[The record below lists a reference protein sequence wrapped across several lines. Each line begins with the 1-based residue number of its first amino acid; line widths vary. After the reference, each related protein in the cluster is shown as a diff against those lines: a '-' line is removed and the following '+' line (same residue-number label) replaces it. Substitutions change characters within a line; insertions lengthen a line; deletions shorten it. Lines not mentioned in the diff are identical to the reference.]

1 VRHNKK
7 SIFGDKARHAWYW
20 DLVIIHLNFVPK
32 PGETA
37 EAGDVLAAL
46 CTLLDQG
53 RLDPGV
59 LPHLRLHLDW
69 IQYRANFREPVI
81 MRRAADARGERMALA
96 EMAVDLRRARRERLL
111 ADVASVVTTMGSSA
125 SGPARPDDQGN
136 VVVDD
141 WAPLH
146 ESSIWQFNRL
156 FWQRL
161 PDWERQSGRGFE
173 AALPSGRSDANDPA
187 AVADAVADFWTLL
200 VELDKRGQ
208 LPAEIFALEI
218 GVGSGTR
225 AGLWLDRFK
234 AIDEARATGFYPRLR
249 FLLADYSLPTL
260 DRAMNAVAAHREVV
274 SMIATD
280 ALNPLRALSFLRYKI
295 LYIHLTNVYDNLP
308 VDELVRRDGE
318 LYLVETRAY
327 LPADTVRAIG
337 ETHGV
342 GPAQLRPTIAR
353 LLDTGPDLFGDR
365 ERGVAF
371 WRAVWGGL
379 CLQERL
385 RYLEGTAE
393 IPLPT
398 GLHGDDLDELL
409 ATAPA
414 DVRFHISRGAV
425 ESFVNTVPLLHP
437 RGYLQVQDI
446 FVATMDEYR
455 QGFRGPGKL
464 DGSVVNWVNGA
475 LLRAVGARTGYDVH
489 FAPFRYRRGSR
500 TSILY
505 TTLRE

>member
-1 VRHNKK
+1 
-7 SIFGDKARHAWYW
+7 
-20 DLVIIHLNFVPK
+20 VIIHLNFLPK
-32 PGETA
+32 PGETG
-37 EAGDVLAAL
+37 AGEVLASLFAL
-46 CTLLDQG
+46 ADQG
-53 RLDPGV
+53 RLDPEL

-69 IQYRANFREPVI
+69 IQYRANFREPVTV
-81 MRRAADARGERMALA
+81 RHAADAQGGRMALA
-96 EMAVDLRRARRERLL
+96 ELAVDLRRVPRDGLIDGLGGAL
-111 ADVASVVTTMGSSA
+111 ASVGAVERETPTK
-125 SGPARPDDQGN
+125 
-136 VVVDD
+136 VVIED
-141 WAPLH
+141 WAPLGQ
-146 ESSIWQFNRL
+146 STIWQFNRL

-161 PDWERQSGRGFE
+161 GDWERESGRGFE
-173 AALPSGRSDANDPA
+173 AALPSGRSDANHPD
-187 AVADAVADFWTLL
+187 AVADGVADFWTLL

-234 AIDEARATGFYPRLR
+234 ALDEARATGFYPRLR

-260 DRAMNAVAAHREVV
+260 DRAMSAVDGHRGVV

-308 VDELVRRDGE
+308 VDELVRRDGR
-318 LYLVETRAY
+318 LYLVEVRPY
-327 LPADTVRAIG
+327 LP
-337 ETHGV
+337 
-342 GPAQLRPTIAR
+342 GPAAQALCAAHGLSVSDLPGAVAR
-353 LLDTGPDLFGDR
+353 LLEVGPDLFGDR

-371 WRAVWGGL
+371 WRQLWDGL
-379 CLQERL
+379 RLEERL
-385 RYLEGTAE
+385 RRLEGIADA
-393 IPLPT
+393 PLPP
-398 GLHGDDLDELL
+398 GLQPEHLEDLL
-409 ATAPA
+409 AAAPA
-414 DVRFHISRGAV
+414 DVRFHVSRGAV

-437 RGYLQVQDI
+437 RGFLQVQDI
-446 FVATMDEYR
+446 FVTTMDEYR

-475 LLRAVGARTGYDVH
+475 LLRAVGARAGYDVH
-489 FAPFRYRRGSR
+489 FAPFRYRAGSR

>member
-1 VRHNKK
+1 
-7 SIFGDKARHAWYW
+7 
-20 DLVIIHLNFVPK
+20 VIIHLNFLPK
-32 PGETA
+32 PGETG
-37 EAGDVLAAL
+37 AGDVLEAL
-46 CTLLDQG
+46 FALLDQR
-53 RLDPGV
+53 RLDPEM

-69 IQYRANFREPVI
+69 IQYKANFREPVT
-81 MRRAADARGERMALA
+81 MRHAADARGERMALA
-96 EMAVDLRRARRERLL
+96 ELAVDLRRAPREGLIDAL
-111 ADVASVVTTMGSSA
+111 AEAIATSASPASVGDPEHDAGGKVI
-125 SGPARPDDQGN
+125 
-136 VVVDD
+136 VDD
-141 WAPLH
+141 WAPLG

-161 PDWERQSGRGFE
+161 ADWERQSGRGFE

-260 DRAMNAVAAHREVV
+260 DRAMSSVTAHRDVV

-295 LYIHLTNVYDNLP
+295 LYVHLTNVYDNLP
-308 VDELVRRDGE
+308 VDELVRRDGQ

-327 LPADTVRAIG
+327 LPAAVARTIAEV
-337 ETHGV
+337 HGV
-342 GPAQLRPTIAR
+342 GAAQLRPTIAR
-353 LLDTGPDLFGDR
+353 LLETGPDLFGDR

-371 WRAVWGGL
+371 WRAVWDGL
-379 CLQERL
+379 CLEERL
-385 RYLEGTAE
+385 RLLEGTADV
-393 IPLPT
+393 PLPP

-414 DVRFHISRGAV
+414 DIRFHISRGAV

-489 FAPFRYRRGSR
+489 FAPFRYRAGSR

>member
-1 VRHNKK
+1 LWLRLGATIAPARIRDKKK
-7 SIFGDKARHAWYW
+7 SIFDDKPGGAWYL
-20 DLVIIHLNFVPK
+20 DLVIIHLNFLPK
-32 PGETA
+32 PGETG
-37 EAGDVLAAL
+37 AGDVLAAL
-46 CTLLDQG
+46 FALFDQR
-53 RLDPGV
+53 RLDPEM

-69 IQYRANFREPVI
+69 IQYKANFREPVT
-81 MRRAADARGERMALA
+81 MRHATDARGERMALA
-96 EMAVDLRRARRERLL
+96 ELAVDLRRAPRAGLIDSL
-111 ADVASVVTTMGSSA
+111 AGAVATIGDKVL
-125 SGPARPDDQGN
+125 
-136 VVVDD
+136 VDD
-141 WAPLH
+141 WAPLG

-161 PDWERQSGRGFE
+161 ADWERQSGRGFE

-234 AIDEARATGFYPRLR
+234 TIDEARATGFYPRLR

-260 DRAMNAVAAHREVV
+260 DRAMSAVAAHRDVV

-280 ALNPLRALSFLRYKI
+280 ALNPLRSLSFLRYKI
-295 LYIHLTNVYDNLP
+295 LYVHLTNVYDNLP
-308 VDELVRRDGE
+308 VDELVRRDGQ

-327 LPADTVRAIG
+327 LPAGVARTIAEV
-337 ETHGV
+337 HGV
-342 GPAQLRPTIAR
+342 GAAQLRPTIAR
-353 LLDTGPDLFGDR
+353 LLETGPDLFGDR

-371 WRAVWGGL
+371 WRTVWDGL
-379 CLQERL
+379 CLEERL
-385 RYLEGTAE
+385 RLLEGTADV
-393 IPLPT
+393 PLPP

-414 DVRFHISRGAV
+414 DIRFHISRGAV

-489 FAPFRYRRGSR
+489 FAPFRYRAGSR

>member
-1 VRHNKK
+1 
-7 SIFGDKARHAWYW
+7 
-20 DLVIIHLNFVPK
+20 VIVHVNYLPK
-32 PGETA
+32 
-37 EAGDVLAAL
+37 AGDTSPSEVLGAFFAL
-46 CTLLDQG
+46 LEQG
-53 RLDPGV
+53 RLDPDL
-59 LPHLRLHLDW
+59 LPRLRLHLDW
-69 IQYRANFREPVI
+69 IQYKANFREPITV
-81 MRRAADARGERMALA
+81 RHGADASGRRMALA
-96 EMAVDLRRARRERLL
+96 ELAIDLRRARPERLSEAL
-111 ADVASVVTTMGSSA
+111 AAAVAAVGADEPAAEDRIVLEEWA
-125 SGPARPDDQGN
+125 SLGQ
-136 VVVDD
+136 
-141 WAPLH
+141 
-146 ESSIWQFNRL
+146 SSIWRFNRL

-161 PDWERQSGRGFE
+161 ADWERQAGRGFE

-218 GVGSGTR
+218 GVGSGMR

-249 FLLADYSLPTL
+249 FLLADYSMPAL
-260 DRAMNAVAAHREVV
+260 DRAMSAVAAHDGVV

-295 LYIHLTNVYDNLP
+295 LYVHLTNVYDNLP
-308 VDELVRRDGE
+308 VDELVRRDGR

-327 LPADTVRAIG
+327 LPRPVADAIAAAHGLTASELRMTV
-337 ETHGV
+337 
-342 GPAQLRPTIAR
+342 AR
-353 LLDTGPDLFGDR
+353 LLETGPDLFGDR
-365 ERGVAF
+365 ERGVGF
-371 WRAVWGGL
+371 WRAVWDSL
-379 CLQERL
+379 CLEERL
-385 RYLEGTAE
+385 RLLEGSADV
-393 IPLPT
+393 PLPP
-398 GLHGDDLDELL
+398 GLQADDLEELL
-409 ATAPA
+409 AAAPA
-414 DVRFHISRGAV
+414 DVRFHLSSGAL
-425 ESFVNTVPLLHP
+425 ESFMNTVPLLHP

-475 LLRAVGARTGYDVH
+475 LLRVAGARAGYDVH
-489 FAPFRYRRGSR
+489 FAPFRYRAGSR